1 MKSDRRDN
9 ASDVDSAVEK
19 MMRSRE
25 QEIAVS
31 AAPAVAKG
39 TDIPQNFV
47 LYHRERSQCAGSQ
60 EILSKIDV
68 VKEDFLIIDVA
79 TLDGDMPQWL
89 NGTPLLVDNRTD
101 AREIYRG
108 TEALELLKKVYDGIV
123 KA

>member
-1 MKSDRRDN
+1 MKSDRQDN
-9 ASDVDSAVEK
+9 ASEVDSAVEK

-39 TDIPQNFV
+39 ADIPQNFV
-47 LYHRERSQCAGSQ
+47 LYHRDRSQCTGSQ

-79 TLDGDMPQWL
+79 TLEGNMPQWL
-89 NGTPLLVDNRTD
+89 NGTPLLVDNRTE

-108 TEALELLKKVYDGIV
+108 TEALDFIKMVYDGIV
-123 KA
+123 KE